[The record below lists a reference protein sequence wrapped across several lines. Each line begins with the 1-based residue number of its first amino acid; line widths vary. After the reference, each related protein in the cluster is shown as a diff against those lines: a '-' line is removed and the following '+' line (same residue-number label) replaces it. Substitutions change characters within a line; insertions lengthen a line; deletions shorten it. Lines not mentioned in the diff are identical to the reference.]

1 MKGAQ
6 IVHRRLTL
14 TMAAMV
20 ASVSLAAALFVAPG
34 ARADVLSVDHEL
46 SVRLFP
52 DQRRLETVAE
62 LLLRLEDEH
71 VVLAR
76 LARQAEVR
84 EVLIDG
90 RRVSHS
96 LRNGVLA
103 VTVPGEKRTG
113 LIRMRV
119 TYAARFDDPFEERP
133 LSMDNPGQG
142 VQGAIVSHGAFLLA
156 GSGWYPEVEAES
168 RVFRI
173 EVRAPRGMYAVTQGA
188 LVGHE
193 DQGGESVSRWEA
205 SRPVGGLALAA
216 GRYTVGRVRSG
227 QIDVLAYFTAENRD
241 LMERYLDASG
251 RHLELYED
259 LFGPYPFEKFA
270 VVENFFPTGYGFPS
284 FTVLGG
290 AVLRL
295 PFIPDTS
302 LMHEIAHCWW
312 GNGVLVDMAQ
322 GNWSEGLATYVA
334 DYLARERESPEAGRE
349 YRLGVLRDY
358 ATLAAGERDFPLS
371 TFVSRTSPAS
381 QVVGYGKGMFV
392 FHMVRRHIG
401 DEAFWEALRLVARER
416 MFRTATWDDFREAF
430 SRVSGWDE
438 TRSRIFFAQWID
450 RAGAPGLSLVSS
462 EYSSEGAG
470 FAVRAE
476 IAQGRP
482 VYSLNLP
489 AVVETEAGRT
499 EKITPLQGEKSR
511 FAITTVDRPVRLLV
525 DPGADVFKLLS
536 ADEIPPT
543 VNSVRGARRLVTIM
557 GRSLPDGWQDVCDTL
572 LAALGRSA
580 QPPIREDQADAYLGR
595 GENVLFCGAPE
606 TAAWR
611 ARLSRLPKGLSVF
624 ASGFEVEGLGAG
636 RAADTL
642 FAVFPGPDR
651 DGTFTAGLFV
661 TREAKEQDVVEAVRR
676 IPHYGKS
683 GYVAFGGGVNVFKG
697 TFEPKASPLVVEFE
711 DVP

>member
-1 MKGAQ
+1 MKLSRGFLAYLPL
-6 IVHRRLTL
+6 VA
-14 TMAAMV
+14 AAM
-20 ASVSLAAALFVAPG
+20 ALSLLWEGRV
-34 ARADVLSVDHEL
+34 ARADVLSVEHEL
-46 SVRLFP
+46 SVRLVP
-52 DQRRLETVAE
+52 DQRRLEAVAE
-62 LLLRLEDEH
+62 LLLRLDDEQI
-71 VVLAR
+71 VLAR

-113 LIRMRV
+113 LVRMRV

-168 RVFRI
+168 RAFRI

-188 LVGHE
+188 LVGHD
-193 DQGGESVSRWEA
+193 DQGGESVSRWKV

-227 QIDVLAYFTAENRD
+227 QVDVLAYFTAENRD

-302 LMHEIAHCWW
+302 LKHEIAHCWW
-312 GNGVLVDMAQ
+312 GNGVRVDMAQ

-349 YRLGVLRDY
+349 YRLGVLRDF

-371 TFVSRTSPAS
+371 MFASRTSPAS
-381 QVVGYGKGMFV
+381 QVIGYGKGMFV

-416 MFRTATWDDFREAF
+416 MFRTANWDDFREAF
-430 SRVSGWDE
+430 CRVSGWDE
-438 TRSRIFFAQWID
+438 AKSRVFFAQWID
-450 RAGAPGLSLVSS
+450 RAGAPGLSLVSGGYAS
-462 EYSSEGAG
+462 EEKG
-470 FAVRAE
+470 FTVRAE

-482 VYSLNLP
+482 TYSLSLP
-489 AVVETEAGRT
+489 VAVETKAGRT
-499 EKITPLQGEKSR
+499 EKIVAMQGEKSR
-511 FAITTVDRPVRLLV
+511 VAISAEERPARLLV
-525 DPGADVFKLLS
+525 DPDADVFRLLS
-536 ADEIPPT
+536 PEEIPPT
-543 VNSVRGARRLVTIM
+543 VNSVRGARRLVTII
-557 GRSLPDGWQDVCDTL
+557 GGFFPDGWRDVCDTL
-572 LAALGRSA
+572 VAALGRNA
-580 QPPIREDQADAYLGR
+580 QPPIREDQADASLGR
-595 GENVLFCGAPE
+595 EESVLFCGAPE
-606 TAAWR
+606 TPAWR
-611 ARLSRLPKGLSVF
+611 ARLSRLPRGLSVL

-636 RAADTL
+636 READTL

-661 TREAKEQDVVEAVRR
+661 TRKAQKQDVTEAVRR

-683 GYVAFGGGVNVFKG
+683 GYVAFGGGANVFRG
-697 TFEPKASPLVVEFE
+697 TFEPKASPLVIEFE
-711 DVP
+711 EAP

>member
-1 MKGAQ
+1 MESRHGT
-6 IVHRRLTL
+6 RDRLKLMTAL
-14 TMAAMV
+14 V
-20 ASVSLAAALFVAPG
+20 AVVTIAAALLAAPG
-34 ARADVLSVDHEL
+34 ARADVLSVEHEL
-46 SVRLFP
+46 SVRLLP
-52 DQRRLETVAE
+52 DQRRLEAVAE

-113 LIRMRV
+113 LVRMRV
-119 TYAARFDDPFEERP
+119 AYAARFDDPFEERP
-133 LSMDNPGQG
+133 LSVDNPGQG
-142 VQGAIVSHGAFLLA
+142 VQGAIVPHGAFLLA
-156 GSGWYPEVEAES
+156 GSGWYPEVESGS
-168 RVFRI
+168 RLFRI

-188 LVGHE
+188 LAGHE
-193 DQGGESVSRWEA
+193 DQEGESISRWKA
-205 SRPVGGLALAA
+205 VRPVGGLALAA
-216 GRYTVGRVRSG
+216 GRYVVGRVRSG
-227 QIDVLAYFTAENRD
+227 QVDVLAYFTDENRD

-251 RHLELYED
+251 RHLELYEG

-371 TFVSRTSPAS
+371 MFVSRTSPAS
-381 QVVGYGKGMFV
+381 QVIGYGKGMFV

-416 MFRTATWDDFREAF
+416 MFQAATWGDFREAF
-430 SRVSGWDE
+430 CRVSGWDE
-438 TRSRIFFAQWID
+438 TKSRVFFAQWID
-450 RAGAPGLSLVSS
+450 RAGAPRFSLVPGGYASG
-462 EYSSEGAG
+462 EGG

-476 IAQGRP
+476 IQQARP
-482 VYSLNLP
+482 FYSLSMSV
-489 AVVETEAGRT
+489 AVEAGTGRSEKRVSAPVETTRVAVST
-499 EKITPLQGEKSR
+499 
-511 FAITTVDRPVRLLV
+511 ADRPVRLLV
-525 DPGADVFKLLS
+525 DPEAHVFRLLS
-536 ADEIPPT
+536 PEEIPPT
-543 VNSVRGARRLVTIM
+543 VNSARGVRRLVTIL
-557 GRSLPDGWQDVCDTL
+557 GRSLPDDWRDVCDML
-572 LAALGRSA
+572 LAALGRNA
-580 QPPIREDQADAYLGR
+580 QPPLHEDQADASLGR
-595 GENVLFCGAPE
+595 GQNVLFCGAPE

-611 ARLSRLPKGLSVF
+611 ARLARLPRGLTVSADGF
-624 ASGFEVEGLGAG
+624 AVEGLGPE

-642 FAVFPGPDR
+642 FAVFPAPDR

-661 TREAKEQDVVEAVRR
+661 TRDAGKQDVAEAVRR

-683 GYVAFGGGVNVFKG
+683 GYVAFGGGVNVFRG
-697 TFEPKASPLVVEFE
+697 TFEPKASPLVIEFGE
-711 DVP
+711 AP